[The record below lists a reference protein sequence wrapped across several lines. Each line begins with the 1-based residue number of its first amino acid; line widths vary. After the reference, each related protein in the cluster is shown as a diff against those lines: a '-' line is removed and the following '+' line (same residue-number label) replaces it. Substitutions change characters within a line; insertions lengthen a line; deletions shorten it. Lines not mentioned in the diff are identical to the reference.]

1 MPTSP
6 STDQNTSKSTFRL
19 LLVIWKYL
27 SYRRRVQLGMLLVV
41 MVGSGTAELIS
52 LSAVFPFLAVI
63 SSPDK
68 LWQQPFVQDFATRLG
83 YSESSQIILPVTFI
97 FAVTAVITAVIRL
110 GNLWL
115 NGRLAAAI
123 GSDLSCEAYIVH
135 FISHIRRI

>member
-68 LWQQPFVQDFATRLG
+68 LWQQPFVQDFATRLDIQNHL
-83 YSESSQIILPVTFI
+83 EILPVTFMLLLRQS
-97 FAVTAVITAVIRL
+97 AVIRL
-110 GNLWL
+110 SNLWL

-123 GSDLSCEAYIVH
+123 GSDLSCEAYAYTMYA
-135 FISHIRRI
+135 